1 MKITLEY
8 DSDDS
13 KFGIGIYENS
23 KLVTHSWIDKDIDEY
38 KVFNIA
44 LNLFNRME
52 RNK

>member
-8 DSDDS
+8 DSDDPN
-13 KFGIGIYENS
+13 FGIGIYENS
-23 KLVTHSWIDKDIDEY
+23 RLISHSWIDKNIDEY

-44 LNLFNRME
+44 LHLFSKME